1 MKKLV
6 NYILV
11 VTTSLL
17 LLSCEK
23 EKYPGAYPYDDIIL
37 YNEAG
42 IYENTVTEKDSV
54 LVIYEP
60 SKYWDKDLYPMTLWV
75 DNEEIATISQS
86 GYLTGKKEGT
96 VTVYARVMSIN
107 GEIEDSIKY
116 SVKDYLKEL
125 IKANYYYL
133 DFIDL
138 DRNKDENI
146 IVSELQQTDSIN
158 QFIDSDILLLFAP
171 YMPNLKA
178 VRVNADTTS
187 RILDLSNYKFKQ
199 LAIQDYCFEYAL
211 SEANTYYLDKWY
223 FNKYK
228 NIFLKELKLNNAIE
242 HLTIWYLP
250 GIKTLDLRQYTN
262 LKTVI
267 RRIATYHDSEWYE
280 LELILPEN
288 IENVSLFQTEINFDN
303 AYPNLKKLVYNFRGY
318 ADISKR
324 KRIVLNKKQ
333 LPNLKIIDARQG
345 IRNLDISTFQA
356 SEIDTA
362 YITTDTIFIS
372 QSMYDARY
380 SSGKTIYA
388 EHYIIK

>member
-1 MKKLV
+1 
-6 NYILV
+6 
-11 VTTSLL
+11 
-17 LLSCEK
+17 
-23 EKYPGAYPYDDIIL
+23 
-37 YNEAG
+37 
-42 IYENTVTEKDSV
+42 
-54 LVIYEP
+54 
-60 SKYWDKDLYPMTLWV
+60 
-75 DNEEIATISQS
+75 
-86 GYLTGKKEGT
+86 
-96 VTVYARVMSIN
+96 
-107 GEIEDSIKY
+107 
-116 SVKDYLKEL
+116 
-125 IKANYYYL
+125 
-133 DFIDL
+133 
-138 DRNKDENI
+138 
-146 IVSELQQTDSIN
+146 
-158 QFIDSDILLLFAP
+158 
-171 YMPNLKA
+171 MPNLKE

-242 HLTIWYLP
+242 YLTIWYLP

-267 RRIATYHDSEWYE
+267 RKIATYHDSEWYE

-288 IENVSLFQTEINFDN
+288 IENVSLFQTEINLDYT
-303 AYPNLKKLVYNFRGY
+303 YPNLKKLVYNFQGY
-318 ADISKR
+318 ADISKH

-333 LPNLKIIDARQG
+333 LPNLKIIDVRQG

-372 QSMYDARY
+372 QSMYDERY